1 MQTCDGPK
9 LSPVTENS
17 SQQPASNPELPT
29 SYAPADVEGKLYE
42 RWVERGYFEAD
53 EHSDKPP
60 YSIVIP
66 PPNVT
71 GSLHLGH
78 AFEHT
83 LIDALVRRKRMQGF
97 EALYQPG
104 MDHAGIATQNVVERE
119 LGKEGKSRHDLGREA
134 FVERVWQWKDESG
147 GQISGQ
153 MRRLGE
159 GVDWSRERF
168 TMDEGLSKAV
178 QTVFKQM
185 FDDGLI
191 YRAERIINWCPRCL
205 TAISDIEVEYQED
218 DGELVSMTYGE
229 GDETIVVATTRA
241 ETMLGDTAVA
251 VHPDDERYQ
260 HLIGKQIKLPL
271 TDRTIP
277 VVADHHVDPEF
288 GTGAVKVTPAHDPN
302 DFEIGN
308 RHDLPFITVLDERAV
323 ITVPGPFEGL
333 DRLEARSAIVAALRA
348 EGRIVAEKRPYVHS
362 VGHCSRCKTTIEP
375 RLSLQWW
382 VKVAPLAEAAG
393 DAVRDGKVKI
403 HPQEMEKRYF
413 DWVDNLHD
421 WCISRQLWWG
431 HRIPVWYG
439 PNGEVVCVGPDDE
452 APTGEGWTQDSDVLD
467 TWFSSGL
474 WPFSTLG
481 WPERT
486 DSLAKFY
493 PNSVLVTGY
502 DILFF
507 WVARMMMFG
516 LYVNDGVPPFGTI
529 VLHGM
534 VRDEHGKKMSKS
546 FGNVVN
552 PLDWMDKYG
561 SDALRFTL
569 ARGANPGTDVPI
581 GEDWVQGSAKF
592 SNKIW
597 NATRFALM
605 NGATIEGDLPPV
617 EEMSVTDRWIL
628 SRLNKTV
635 ADVDAFYDDFQF
647 AKISEALRHFAWDEV
662 FDWYVELSKTTF
674 FAGGRQAEVSG
685 RVLGEVLDVMLRLL
699 HPIVPFVTEA
709 LWTALTGRESIVIA
723 EWPGDSGFRD
733 DAAEKEI
740 ELVQQVVTE
749 VRRFRN
755 DQGLQPGQKVPAE
768 LTLTGTALA
777 PHEAAMRQLL
787 RLQPAGDGFHAT
799 ASLPVAGVTVALDLS
814 GTIDVPAER
823 KRLTKDLEAA
833 QKEKAQATGKLGNE
847 AFLAKAPDNV
857 VDKIRGRLSKAE
869 DDIERIS
876 AQLAAL
882 PQS

>member
-1 MQTCDGPK
+1 M
-9 LSPVTENS
+9 TENS

-29 SYAPADVEGKLYE
+29 QYAPADVEGKLYE

-134 FVERVWQWKDESG
+134 FVERVWQWKNESG

-159 GVDWSRERF
+159 GVAWSRERF

-185 FDDGLI
+185 YDDGLI

-251 VHPDDERYQ
+251 VHPDDKRYQ

-348 EGRIVAEKRPYVHS
+348 DGRIVAEKRPYVHS

-382 VKVAPLAEAAG
+382 VKVAPLAKAAG

-431 HRIPVWYG
+431 HRIPVWYS

-546 FGNVVN
+546 FGNVVD

-674 FAGGRQAEVSG
+674 FAGGRPAEVSG

-777 PHEAAMRQLL
+777 PHEAAIRQLL

-799 ASLPVAGVTVALDLS
+799 ASLPVAGATVALDLS

-869 DDIERIS
+869 ADIERIS

-882 PQS
+882 PAS

>member
-1 MQTCDGPK
+1 M
-9 LSPVTENS
+9 TENS
-17 SQQPASNPELPT
+17 QQTPASNPELPT
-29 SYAPADVEGKLYE
+29 QYTPAEVEGKLYE

-53 EHSDKPP
+53 EHSEKPP

-134 FVERVWQWKDESG
+134 FVERVWKWKNESG

-159 GVDWSRERF
+159 GVAWSRERF
-168 TMDEGLSKAV
+168 TMDEGLSTAV
-178 QTVFKQM
+178 QTIFKRM
-185 FDDGLI
+185 YDDGLI

-205 TAISDIEVEYQED
+205 TAISDIEVEYQDD

-229 GDETIVVATTRA
+229 GDDTIVVATTRA

-251 VHPDDERYQ
+251 VHPDDERYR
-260 HLIGKQIKLPL
+260 HLVGRQIKLPL

-302 DFEIGN
+302 DFEIGK
-308 RHDLPFITVLDERAV
+308 RHDLPFLTVMDERAV

-382 VKVAPLAEAAG
+382 VKVAPLAKAAG

-421 WCISRQLWWG
+421 WTISRQLWWG

-481 WPERT
+481 WPEQT

-516 LYVNDGVPPFGTI
+516 LYVNEGVPPFGTI

-569 ARGANPGTDVPI
+569 ARGANPGVDVPI
-581 GEDWVQGSAKF
+581 GEEWVQGSAKF

-605 NGATIEGDLPPV
+605 NGATIEGELPSAD
-617 EEMSVTDRWIL
+617 EMSVTDRWIL

-635 ADVDAFYDDFQF
+635 AEVDAYYDDFQF
-647 AKISEALRHFAWDEV
+647 SKLSEALRHFAWDEV

-674 FAGGRQAEVSG
+674 FGGGRPAEVSG

-699 HPIVPFVTEA
+699 HPVVPFVTET
-709 LWTALTGRESIVIA
+709 LWTALTGRESVVIA
-723 EWPGDSGFRD
+723 DWPTDSGFRD
-733 DAAEKEI
+733 DAAEREI

-749 VRRFRN
+749 VRRFRS
-755 DQGLQPGQKVPAE
+755 DQGLQPGQKVPAQ
-768 LTLTGTALA
+768 LTLTGTPLA
-777 PHEAAMRQLL
+777 PHEAAIRQLL
-787 RLQPAGDGFHAT
+787 RLQPAEEGFHAT
-799 ASLPVAGVTVALDLS
+799 ASLPVAGATVALDLS
-814 GTIDVPAER
+814 GTIDVEAER
-823 KRLTKDLEAA
+823 KRLTKDLGAA
-833 QKEKAQATGKLGNE
+833 EKEKAQALGKLSNE
-847 AFLAKAPDNV
+847 AFLGKAPDNV
-857 VDKIRGRLSKAE
+857 VDKIRGRLAKAE
-869 DDIERIS
+869 ADIERIS
-876 AQLAAL
+876 GQLANL

>member
-1 MQTCDGPK
+1 M
-9 LSPVTENS
+9 TENS

-29 SYAPADVEGKLYE
+29 TYAPADVEGKLYE

-134 FVERVWQWKDESG
+134 FVERVWQWKNESG
-147 GQISGQ
+147 GHISGQ

-159 GVDWSRERF
+159 GVAWSRERF

-185 FDDGLI
+185 YDDGLI

-605 NGATIEGDLPPV
+605 NGATIEGELPSA

-674 FAGGRQAEVSG
+674 FAGGRPAEVSG

-723 EWPGDSGFRD
+723 EWPADSGFRD

-799 ASLPVAGVTVALDLS
+799 ASLPVAGATVALDLS
-814 GTIDVPAER
+814 GTIDVAAER

-857 VDKIRGRLSKAE
+857 VDKIRGRLTKAE
-869 DDIERIS
+869 ADIERIG

>member
-1 MQTCDGPK
+1 M
-9 LSPVTENS
+9 TENS

-29 SYAPADVEGKLYE
+29 TYAPADVEGKLYE

-134 FVERVWQWKDESG
+134 FVERVWQWKNESG

-159 GVDWSRERF
+159 GVAWSRERF

-185 FDDGLI
+185 YDDGLI

-403 HPQEMEKRYF
+403 HPQDMEKRYF

-452 APTGEGWTQDSDVLD
+452 APTGEGWTQDNDVLD

-605 NGATIEGDLPPV
+605 NGATIEGELPSA

-674 FAGGRQAEVSG
+674 FAGGRPAEVSG

-723 EWPGDSGFRD
+723 EWPADSGFRD

-799 ASLPVAGVTVALDLS
+799 ASLPVAGATVALDLS
-814 GTIDVPAER
+814 GTIDVAAER

-857 VDKIRGRLSKAE
+857 VDKIRGRLAKAE
-869 DDIERIS
+869 ADIERIG

>member
-1 MQTCDGPK
+1 M
-9 LSPVTENS
+9 TENT
-17 SQQPASNPELPT
+17 QQTPASNPELPT
-29 SYAPADVEGKLYE
+29 QYTPAEVEGKLYE

-53 EHSDKPP
+53 EHSEKPP

-134 FVERVWQWKDESG
+134 FVERVWKWKNESG

-159 GVDWSRERF
+159 GVAWSRERF
-168 TMDEGLSKAV
+168 TMDEGLSTAV
-178 QTVFKQM
+178 QTIFKRM
-185 FDDGLI
+185 YDDGLI

-205 TAISDIEVEYQED
+205 TAISDIEVEYQDD

-229 GDETIVVATTRA
+229 GDDTIVVATTRA

-251 VHPDDERYQ
+251 VHPDDERYK
-260 HLIGKQIKLPL
+260 HLVGKQIRLPL

-302 DFEIGN
+302 DFEIGK
-308 RHDLPFITVLDERAV
+308 RHDLPFLTVMDERAV

-382 VKVAPLAEAAG
+382 VKVAPLAKAAG

-421 WCISRQLWWG
+421 WTISRQLWWG

-516 LYVNDGVPPFGTI
+516 LYVNEGVPPFGTV

-569 ARGANPGTDVPI
+569 ARGANPGVDVPI
-581 GEDWVQGSAKF
+581 GEEWVQGSAKF

-605 NGATIEGDLPPV
+605 NGATIEGELPSAD
-617 EEMSVTDRWIL
+617 EMSVTDRWIL
-628 SRLNKTV
+628 SRLNRTV
-635 ADVDAFYDDFQF
+635 AEVDAYYDDFQF
-647 AKISEALRHFAWDEV
+647 SKLSEALRHFAWDEV

-674 FAGGRQAEVSG
+674 FAGGRPAEVSG

-699 HPIVPFVTEA
+699 HPVVPFVTET
-709 LWTALTGRESIVIA
+709 LWTALTGRESVVIA
-723 EWPGDSGFRD
+723 DWPTDSGFRD
-733 DAAEKEI
+733 DAAEQEI
-740 ELVQQVVTE
+740 ALVQQVVTE
-749 VRRFRN
+749 VRRFRS

-768 LTLTGTALA
+768 LTLTGTPLA
-777 PHEAAMRQLL
+777 PHEAAIRQLL
-787 RLQPAGDGFHAT
+787 RLQPAEEGFHAT
-799 ASLPVAGVTVALDLS
+799 ASLPVAGATVALDLS
-814 GTIDVPAER
+814 GTIDVEAER
-823 KRLTKDLEAA
+823 KRLTKDLGAA
-833 QKEKAQATGKLGNE
+833 EKEKAQALGKLSNE
-847 AFLAKAPDNV
+847 AFLGKAPDNV
-857 VDKIRGRLSKAE
+857 VDKIRGRLAKAE

-876 AQLAAL
+876 GQLANL